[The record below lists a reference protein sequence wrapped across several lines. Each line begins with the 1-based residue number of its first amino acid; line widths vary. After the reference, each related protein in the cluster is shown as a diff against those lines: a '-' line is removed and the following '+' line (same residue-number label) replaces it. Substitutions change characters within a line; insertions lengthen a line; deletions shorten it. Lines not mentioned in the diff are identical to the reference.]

1 MASLIL
7 FGGMFLLI
15 ILQVPVGVAIGGAS
29 LAAVLEN
36 GRLSASY
43 VAQSMITGVDSFPIM
58 AVPLFVLAGEL
69 MGGGGISKRLL
80 NVFNEFFGRITGGLA
95 IVTVVVCMFFAAIS
109 GSGPATVAA
118 VGSMVYPTLIEKGY
132 SKPFSLAL
140 IASAGA
146 IGVIIP
152 PSIPMVMYGVS
163 TGTSI
168 TSLFMGGFLPGIL
181 IGLALI
187 FWCYFYCKKKGWKG
201 EQSKFSWLR
210 ALKTVW
216 EAKWAL
222 INPVI
227 ILGGIYAGIFT
238 PTEAAGVAAVYA
250 LIVGVFVYKELDWK
264 GLLKLLENSCI
275 TTATIMVILG
285 CASAFTKVL
294 TIEQI
299 PAMVT
304 EAMLAITS
312 SKFVIL
318 LLITILLLIVGC
330 VMDTTPAILV
340 LAPILLPVVESFG
353 VHPVHFGIAM
363 VVNLAIGFLTPP
375 LGVNLFVAARVGN
388 EKVDTVIKGIVP
400 FIIVM
405 VACLL
410 LITYF
415 EDISMLLPNLL
426 ESSGG

>member
-1 MASLIL
+1 MASLML
-7 FGGMFLLI
+7 FGGLFLLI
-15 ILQVPVGVAIGGAS
+15 ILQVPVGIAIGASS
-29 LAAVLEN
+29 LAAVLAN

-43 VAQSMITGVDSFPIM
+43 VAQALVTGTDSFPIM

-69 MGGGGISKRLL
+69 MAEGGVSRRLL
-80 NVFNEFFGRITGGLA
+80 NVFNEMFGRITGGLA
-95 IVTVVVCMFFAAIS
+95 IVTVVVCMFFAAVS

-132 SKPFSLAL
+132 SKKFSLAL

-168 TSLFMGGFLPGIL
+168 TSLFMGGFLPGLL

-187 FWCYFYCKKKGWKG
+187 FWCYFYCKRNGWRG
-201 EQSKFSWLR
+201 EQSHFS
-210 ALKTVW
+210 LKRTLKMAW
-216 EAKWAL
+216 DAKWAL
-222 INPVI
+222 INPII
-227 ILGGIYAGIFT
+227 ILGGIYGGIFT
-238 PTEAAGVAAVYA
+238 PTEAASVAAIYA
-250 LIVGVFVYKELDWK
+250 LVVGIFVHRELNVK
-264 GLLKLLENSCI
+264 SLLRCLGNSCL
-275 TTATIMVILG
+275 TTATIMIILG

-299 PAMVT
+299 PAIVT
-304 EAMLAITS
+304 HAMLTLTS
-312 SKFVIL
+312 SKIVIL

-340 LAPILLPVVESFG
+340 LAPILLPVVKSFG
-353 VHPVHFGIAM
+353 VNPIHFGIVM
-363 VVNLAIGFLTPP
+363 VVNLAIGFITPP
-375 LGVNLFVAARVGN
+375 LGVNMFVAARVGN

-405 VACLL
+405 TICLL
-410 LITYF
+410 LITYIPT
-415 EDISMLLPNLL
+415 ISMLLPNLI
-426 ESSGG
+426 E

>member
-15 ILQVPVGVAIGGAS
+15 ILQVPVGVAIGAASFGA
-29 LAAVLEN
+29 VVEN
-36 GRLSASY
+36 GRLSLSY
-43 VAQSMITGVDSFPIM
+43 VAQQMITGVDSFPIM

-187 FWCYFYCKKKGWKG
+187 FWCYFYCKRKGWKG
-201 EQSKFSWLR
+201 DTDKFSLR
-210 ALKTVW
+210 RTLLTVW
-216 EAKWAL
+216 DAKWAL

-250 LIVGVFVYKELDWK
+250 LIVGVFVYKELDLK
-264 GLLKLLENSCI
+264 GLLKLLENSCV
-275 TTATIMVILG
+275 TTATIMIILG

-304 EAMLAITS
+304 AAMLELTS

-426 ESSGG
+426 ERKT

>member
-1 MASLIL
+1 MASLML
-7 FGGMFLLI
+7 FGGLFLLI
-15 ILQVPVGVAIGGAS
+15 ILQVPVGVAIGASS
-29 LAAVLEN
+29 LAAVLVN

-43 VAQSMITGVDSFPIM
+43 VAQALVTGTDSFPIM

-69 MGGGGISKRLL
+69 MAEGGVSRRLL
-80 NVFNEFFGRITGGLA
+80 NVFNEMFGRITGGLA
-95 IVTVVVCMFFAAIS
+95 IVTVVVCMFFAAVS

-132 SKPFSLAL
+132 SKKFSLAL

-168 TSLFMGGFLPGIL
+168 TSLFMGGFLPGLL

-187 FWCYFYCKKKGWKG
+187 FWCYFYCKRNGWKG
-201 EQSKFSWLR
+201 EQSRFS
-210 ALKTVW
+210 LKRTLKMAW
-216 EAKWAL
+216 DAKWAL
-222 INPVI
+222 INPII
-227 ILGGIYAGIFT
+227 ILGGIYGGIFT
-238 PTEAAGVAAVYA
+238 PTEAASVAAIYA
-250 LIVGVFVYKELDWK
+250 LVVGIFVHRELNMK
-264 GLLKLLENSCI
+264 SLLRCLGNSCL
-275 TTATIMVILG
+275 TTATIMIILG

-299 PAMVT
+299 PAIVT
-304 EAMLAITS
+304 HAMLTLTS
-312 SKFVIL
+312 NKFVML

-353 VHPVHFGIAM
+353 VNPVHFGIVM
-363 VVNLAIGFLTPP
+363 VVNLAIGFITPP
-375 LGVNLFVAARVGN
+375 LGVNMFVAARVGN

-405 VACLL
+405 TVCLL
-410 LITYF
+410 LITYIPT
-415 EDISMLLPNLL
+415 ISMLLPNLID
-426 ESSGG
+426 

>member
-1 MASLIL
+1 MASLML
-7 FGGMFLLI
+7 FGGLFLLI
-15 ILQVPVGVAIGGAS
+15 ILQVPVGVAIGASS
-29 LAAVLEN
+29 LAAVLVN

-43 VAQSMITGVDSFPIM
+43 VAQALVTGTDSFPIM

-69 MGGGGISKRLL
+69 MAEGGVSRRLL
-80 NVFNEFFGRITGGLA
+80 NVFNEMFGRITGGLA
-95 IVTVVVCMFFAAIS
+95 IVTVVVCMFFAAVS

-132 SKPFSLAL
+132 SKKFSLAL

-168 TSLFMGGFLPGIL
+168 TSLFMGGFLPGLL

-187 FWCYFYCKKKGWKG
+187 FWCYFYCKRNGWKG
-201 EQSKFSWLR
+201 EQSRFS
-210 ALKTVW
+210 LKRTLKMAW
-216 EAKWAL
+216 DAKWAL
-222 INPVI
+222 INPII
-227 ILGGIYAGIFT
+227 ILGGIYGGIFT
-238 PTEAAGVAAVYA
+238 PTEAASVAAVYA
-250 LIVGVFVYKELDWK
+250 LVVGIFVHRELNRK
-264 GLLKLLENSCI
+264 SLLRCLGNSCL
-275 TTATIMVILG
+275 TTATIMIILG

-299 PAMVT
+299 PAIVT
-304 EAMLAITS
+304 HAMLTLTS
-312 SKFVIL
+312 SKFVML

-353 VHPVHFGIAM
+353 VNPVHFGIVM
-363 VVNLAIGFLTPP
+363 VVNLAIGFITPP
-375 LGVNLFVAARVGN
+375 LGVNMFVAARVGN

-405 VACLL
+405 TVCLL
-410 LITYF
+410 LITYIPT
-415 EDISMLLPNLL
+415 ISMLLPNLID
-426 ESSGG
+426 

>member
-15 ILQVPVGVAIGGAS
+15 ILQVPVGVAIGAASFGA
-29 LAAVLEN
+29 VVEN
-36 GRLSASY
+36 GRLSLSY
-43 VAQSMITGVDSFPIM
+43 VAQQMITGVDSFPIM

-132 SKPFSLAL
+132 SRPFSLAL

-187 FWCYFYCKKKGWKG
+187 FWCYFYCKRKGWKG
-201 EQSKFSWLR
+201 DTDKFSLR
-210 ALKTVW
+210 RTLLTVW
-216 EAKWAL
+216 DAKWAL

-250 LIVGVFVYKELDWK
+250 LIVGVFVYKELDLK
-264 GLLKLLENSCI
+264 GLLKLLENSCV
-275 TTATIMVILG
+275 TTATIMIILG

-304 EAMLAITS
+304 AAMLELTS

-426 ESSGG
+426 ERKA

>member
-1 MASLIL
+1 M
-7 FGGMFLLI
+7 LL
-15 ILQVPVGVAIGGAS
+15 
-29 LAAVLEN
+29 VL
-36 GRLSASY
+36 
-43 VAQSMITGVDSFPIM
+43 
-58 AVPLFVLAGEL
+58 
-69 MGGGGISKRLL
+69 
-80 NVFNEFFGRITGGLA
+80 
-95 IVTVVVCMFFAAIS
+95 
-109 GSGPATVAA
+109 
-118 VGSMVYPTLIEKGY
+118 
-132 SKPFSLAL
+132 
-140 IASAGA
+140 
-146 IGVIIP
+146 
-152 PSIPMVMYGVS
+152 
-163 TGTSI
+163 
-168 TSLFMGGFLPGIL
+168 
-181 IGLALI
+181 
-187 FWCYFYCKKKGWKG
+187 
-201 EQSKFSWLR
+201 
-210 ALKTVW
+210 
-216 EAKWAL
+216 
-222 INPVI
+222 
-227 ILGGIYAGIFT
+227 
-238 PTEAAGVAAVYA
+238 
-250 LIVGVFVYKELDWK
+250 
-264 GLLKLLENSCI
+264 LLKLLENSCV
-275 TTATIMVILG
+275 TTATIMIILG

-304 EAMLAITS
+304 AAMLELTS

-426 ESSGG
+426 ERKA